1 MFGFQGGEDEAT
13 VARKREYLKD
23 AQAKWPFL
31 TTLDASTIKGEGQL
45 VDLVK
50 TRISLSQAQ
59 AAKDVHAW
67 MEGKQF

>member
-1 MFGFQGGEDEAT
+1 MFGFQGGENDAT
-13 VARKREYLKD
+13 VARKRRYLKD
-23 AQAKWPFL
+23 AQIKWPFL

-50 TRISLSQAQ
+50 TRISLSHEQ

>member
-13 VARKREYLKD
+13 VTRKREYLKD
-23 AQAKWPFL
+23 AQKKWPFL

-50 TRISLSQAQ
+50 TRISLPEDRARL
-59 AAKDVHAW
+59 DVRAW
-67 MEGKQF
+67 MQGKQF